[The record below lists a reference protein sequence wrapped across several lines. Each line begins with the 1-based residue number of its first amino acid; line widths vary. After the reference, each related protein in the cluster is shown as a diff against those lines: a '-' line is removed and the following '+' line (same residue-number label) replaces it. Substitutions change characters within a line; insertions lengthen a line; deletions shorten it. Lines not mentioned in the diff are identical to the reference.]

1 MFLFNESKVF
11 ADYADAQ
18 YVILNHVTGE
28 YYSFDKPS
36 SSVLLALTSGCSR
49 DDVVQALLQRYGQDC
64 RAGEKVDRLI
74 ADLSEQEIVLP
85 GGGTEGDTSSFV
97 KDMETDTLPELG
109 FERFTDV
116 ADLLLMDPIHEVDEA
131 MGWPVAKE

>member
-49 DDVVQALLQRYGQDC
+49 DAVVQALTQRYGQDC
-64 RAGEKVDRLI
+64 GAGEKVDSLI
-74 ADLSEQEIVLP
+74 ADLTEQEIVLP
-85 GGGTEGDTSSFV
+85 GGGLEGDASPFV
-97 KDMETDTLPELG
+97 NDMEADALPELG
-109 FERFTDV
+109 FERYTDV

-131 MGWPVAKE
+131 MGWPVPKE